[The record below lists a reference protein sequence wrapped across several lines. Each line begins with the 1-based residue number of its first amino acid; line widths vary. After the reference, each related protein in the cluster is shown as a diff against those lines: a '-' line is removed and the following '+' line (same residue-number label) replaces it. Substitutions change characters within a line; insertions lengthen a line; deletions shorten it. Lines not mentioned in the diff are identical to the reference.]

1 MDENFTKDI
10 EQEKNDTTISNTTT
24 TNAESSEDEKS
35 NALGCFFFI
44 LIVGV
49 IIWFLFF
56 RVPAKVT
63 TKMIESDNIVEVI
76 TEKEIVRQL
85 EDSYLTCYI
94 ESSQDVI
101 VEKCVVSVSIPVV
114 VKENPENYQT
124 GDRYK
129 VDDGYAFPIELP
141 LKLNLTYQ
149 CSDGE
154 HKLNPIDIDVSGSI
168 VYHTEGIGKGHCAF
182 REVNVEYDE
191 DFMDLLDLSEIY
203 ASFAE
208 FVE

>member
-10 EQEKNDTTISNTTT
+10 EQEKNDNTISNSTTD
-24 TNAESSEDEKS
+24 NVESPKDEKS
-35 NALGCFFFI
+35 NTLLGFFFI

-56 RVPAKVT
+56 CVPAKVT
-63 TKMIESDNIVEVI
+63 TKMIEADNIVEVI
-76 TEKEIVRQL
+76 AEKEIVRQL
-85 EDSYLTCYI
+85 EDSYLTSYI
-94 ESSQDVI
+94 EYCEDIDVEECL
-101 VEKCVVSVSIPVV
+101 VNVSIPVI

-129 VDDGYAFPIELP
+129 VDDGYAFPVELP

-154 HKLNPIDIDVSGSI
+154 HELNPIDIDVSGSI
-168 VYHTEGIGKGHCAF
+168 VYLTGDLKGHSAF
-182 REVNVEYDE
+182 RGVNVDYDE
-191 DFMDLLDLSEIY
+191 DFTELLDLSDMY
-203 ASFAE
+203 AMFK
-208 FVE
+208 